1 MFGAGIWLVAQV
13 FQINAHWPD
22 GIWWWALG
30 TLPVAL
36 CLDTLVVHC
45 LLVGLLAVWAG
56 SELIGF
62 PHLGA
67 FWGLFPNGAYTL
79 LPMAA
84 LGLAW
89 SYRKGLSWGVALYAA
104 LLSWW
109 IILQAFSS
117 GRSLLG
123 PRRGRTVLHC
133 RDGPADADRR
143 RAPSAGTSGRP
154 ALAKSSA
161 RY

>member
-1 MFGAGIWLVAQV
+1 MPRAAPAVANALATRVGSSLFFACLMFGAGIWRVAQV

-67 FWGLFPNGAYTL
+67 
-79 LPMAA
+79 
-84 LGLAW
+84 
-89 SYRKGLSWGVALYAA
+89 V
-104 LLSWW
+104 
-109 IILQAFSS
+109 
-117 GRSLLG
+117 LG
-123 PRRGRTVLHC
+123 PFSERGLH
-133 RDGPADADRR
+133 PVAD
-143 RAPSAGTSGRP
+143 GRP
-154 ALAKSSA
+154 RPRYGPIA
-161 RY
+161 RA